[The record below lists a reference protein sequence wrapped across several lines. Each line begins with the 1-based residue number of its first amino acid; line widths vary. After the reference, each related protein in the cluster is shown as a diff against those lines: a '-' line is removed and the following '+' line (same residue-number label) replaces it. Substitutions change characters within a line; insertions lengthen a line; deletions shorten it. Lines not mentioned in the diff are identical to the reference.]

1 MHRHTLQTFRLAP
14 SCVLCTPRP
23 HQRGMLVFTKVC
35 WKWSLHA
42 FSNIPVLWSELFV
55 VVAQWQ
61 GFKSAVT
68 SSVSFVYNFSGL
80 SDKEAIPFS
89 TDNPRDS
96 YTWFNKVSSV
106 KAFNLTPVRASGVF
120 LKTETATDELL
131 LDTLVTSWRVI
142 TILKTAAYEFDI
154 KHDMTVLFTA
164 CWTDMKCR
172 VVSDATW
179 NTEDETG

>member
-1 MHRHTLQTFRLAP
+1 MHRHTLQTFRLAL

-23 HQRGMLVFTKVC
+23 HQRKMLVFTKVC

-68 SSVSFVYNFSGL
+68 SSVSFIYNFSGL

-120 LKTETATDELL
+120 WRLKQLQMKYY
-131 LDTLVTSWRVI
+131 WRII
-142 TILKTAAYEFDI
+142 TILKTAAYEFNI

-164 CWTDMKCR
+164 CCTDMKCR
-172 VVSDATW
+172 VVSYTTW
-179 NTEDETG
+179 NTEDKTG

>member
-120 LKTETATDELL
+120 FEDWNSYRWSVIGHFSYFLEGNNHLKDSCLW
-131 LDTLVTSWRVI
+131 VW
-142 TILKTAAYEFDI
+142 Y
-154 KHDMTVLFTA
+154 
-164 CWTDMKCR
+164 
-172 VVSDATW
+172 
-179 NTEDETG
+179 